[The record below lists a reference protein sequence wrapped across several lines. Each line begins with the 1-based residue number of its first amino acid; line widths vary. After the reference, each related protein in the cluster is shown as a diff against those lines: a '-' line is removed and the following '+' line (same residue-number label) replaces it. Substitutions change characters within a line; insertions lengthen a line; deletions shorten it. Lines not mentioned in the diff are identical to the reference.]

1 MKIGEIY
8 EKRIYNDRTIS
19 CFYNNRN
26 YSFNSSASNYFFTK
40 KSNDEEYQTFLN
52 SVYISCEAYIED
64 KNISIDNTYTVT
76 LDDLIRS
83 QFLKST
89 LINPKNN
96 KKVSD
101 DINKNKVITITK
113 DENGV
118 LKYQLEG

>member
-1 MKIGEIY
+1 MKKGFTMIELLAVF
-8 EKRIYNDRTIS
+8 TITGIILLIAVPQITS
-19 CFYNNRN
+19 LL
-26 YSFNSSASNYFFTK
+26 K

>member
-1 MKIGEIY
+1 MKKGFTMIELLAVF
-8 EKRIYNDRTIS
+8 TITGIILLIAIPQITS
-19 CFYNNRN
+19 LL
-26 YSFNSSASNYFFTK
+26 K

-52 SVYISCEAYIED
+52 SVYIACEAYVED

-76 LDDLIRS
+76 LDDLINT

-89 LINPKNN
+89 LINPKNK

-101 DINKNKVITITK
+101 DINKVKKITITK
-113 DENGV
+113 DENGI